1 MSDVSKLAA
10 KAARHNH
17 SMLEKEAIGLQT
29 LFGVGRDLL
38 KYKGAIGRG
47 AKGAWEGA
55 KGAWK
60 AKRGPVGEAILGKPK
75 WKRPALD
82 VKSFAPTGKTIPNT
96 TSDALKTL
104 AVRGANRTSQA
115 VQRAAHSVHPNLVDP
130 KATRGQ
136 GLLSTLAR
144 AGALGT
150 GVMGAKDLATLPFG
164 GWNNKD
170 ELGGMRRGGLDY
182 QRQAINPANVGAA
195 QAAINALGSPVKS
208 LASLPFG
215 DPDAS
220 PVGYGD
226 PTTTTSSAGVKRQTY
241 APQAVGPAAVRKQRE
256 LTEAR
261 TRYKTLQEGKRSELE
276 KARADYE
283 GGTYP
288 DAPEGRWPWSDT
300 PYEGNEAGRRMVE
313 KAMAKAKIE
322 KLRSELSSGEYG
334 GTTGWFTRER
344 PSAADLQKTISDRRR
359 YLSASGL
366 GSMAGGG
373 SGSPWG
379 GPSAT
384 RRRELQLRELGY

>member
-1 MSDVSKLAA
+1 
-10 KAARHNH
+10 
-17 SMLEKEAIGLQT
+17 MLEKEAIGLNT
-29 LFGVGRDLL
+29 LLGVGKDLKGL
-38 KYKGAIGRG
+38 KTGIEWTGRKLGDAFKYFKG
-47 AKGAWEGA
+47 KP
-55 KGAWK
+55 
-60 AKRGPVGEAILGKPK
+60 RGPVGEAILGKPK
-75 WKRPALD
+75 WKRPALN

-115 VQRAAHSVHPNLVDP
+115 GQRARHFVHPNLADP

-144 AGALGT
+144 VGALGT
-150 GVMGAKDLATLPFG
+150 GAMGAKDLATLPFG

-241 APQAVGPAAVRKQRE
+241 APQAVGPAAARKQRE

-261 TRYKTLQEGKRSELE
+261 ARYKTLQEGKRSELE

-283 GGTYP
+283 GGSYP
-288 DAPEGRWPWSDT
+288 DTPEGRWPWSDD

-322 KLRSELSSGEYG
+322 KLRGELSSGEYG
-334 GTTGWFTRER
+334 GTTGGFTRER
-344 PSAADLQKTISDRRR
+344 PSAADLQKTISDRRQ

-379 GPSAT
+379 SPSAA

>member
-1 MSDVSKLAA
+1 MSDISKLAA
-10 KAARHNH
+10 KAAQHNH

-47 AKGAWEGA
+47 ARKIGDAFKYVKDKPA
-55 KGAWK
+55 T
-60 AKRGPVGEAILGKPK
+60 RRVGEAILGKPGYSPS
-75 WKRPALD
+75 RTMDLLPTARSIPSTSGAPQATSAL
-82 VKSFAPTGKTIPNT
+82 
-96 TSDALKTL
+96 L
-104 AVRGANRTSQA
+104 AELGSRAGRRGLNLANRAQHFLH
-115 VQRAAHSVHPNLVDP
+115 QP
-130 KATRGQ
+130 GQ
-136 GLLSTLAR
+136 GLVR
-144 AGALGT
+144 MAGKAGLLGT

-164 GWNNKD
+164 GWSNKD

-241 APQAVGPAAVRKQRE
+241 TPQAVGPAAARKQRE
-256 LTEAR
+256 LAEAR
-261 TRYKTLQEGKRSELE
+261 ARYKTLREGKKSELE

-283 GGTYP
+283 SGAYP
-288 DAPEGRWPWSDT
+288 DAPEGRWPWSDD
-300 PYEGNEAGRRMVE
+300 PYEGNEDGRRTVE

-322 KLRSELSSGEYG
+322 QLRNELSSGEYG

-359 YLSASGL
+359 YLSAAGL

-373 SGSPWG
+373 SGSAWG
-379 GPSAT
+379 SPSAT

>member
-1 MSDVSKLAA
+1 MSDISKLAA
-10 KAARHNH
+10 KAAQHNH
-17 SMLEKEAIGLQT
+17 SMLEKEAIGLNT
-29 LFGVGRDLL
+29 LLGVGKDLKGL
-38 KYKGAIGRG
+38 KTGIGWTGRKLGDAFKYFKG
-47 AKGAWEGA
+47 KP
-55 KGAWK
+55 
-60 AKRGPVGEAILGKPK
+60 RGPVGEAILGKPGY
-75 WKRPALD
+75 RPSRTMSLMPTATRI
-82 VKSFAPTGKTIPNT
+82 SSATPGAPQT
-96 TSDALKTL
+96 TSALL
-104 AVRGANRTSQA
+104 AELGSRAGRRGLNLGNRAQHFLY
-115 VQRAAHSVHPNLVDP
+115 QP
-130 KATRGQ
+130 GQ
-136 GLLSTLAR
+136 GLGRLAGK
-144 AGALGT
+144 AGLLGA

-182 QRQAINPANVGAA
+182 QRQAINPANVGAV

-241 APQAVGPAAVRKQRE
+241 TPQAVGPAAARKQRE
-256 LTEAR
+256 LAEAR
-261 TRYKTLQEGKRSELE
+261 ARYKTLREGKKSELE

-283 GGTYP
+283 SGAYP
-288 DAPEGRWPWSDT
+288 DAPGGRWPWSDD

-322 KLRSELSSGEYG
+322 QLRNELSSGEYG

-344 PSAADLQKTISDRRR
+344 PSAADLQKIISDRRR
-359 YLSASGL
+359 YLSAAGL

-373 SGSPWG
+373 SGSAWG
-379 GPSAT
+379 SPSAT